1 VAVNFVSF
9 EFEAFLAVVYVLHW
23 SCHHASIR
31 KWLLV
36 IASYIFYA
44 VWDWHF
50 CFLMLF
56 VTVNAFAVGQRQCH
70 GNDEGASLWGKLPVW
85 ISSPT
90 DGTASRRRSSSTRS
104 GFISG
109 SH

>member
-70 GNDEGASLWGKLPVW
+70 GNDEGASLWG
-85 ISSPT
+85 
-90 DGTASRRRSSSTRS
+90 
-104 GFISG
+104 
-109 SH
+109 